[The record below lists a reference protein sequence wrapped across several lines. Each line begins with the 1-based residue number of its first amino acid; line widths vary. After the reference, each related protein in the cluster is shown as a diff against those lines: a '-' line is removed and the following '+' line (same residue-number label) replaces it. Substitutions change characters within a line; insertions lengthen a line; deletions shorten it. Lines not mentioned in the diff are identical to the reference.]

1 MKRKSLFD
9 IVRQIHK
16 VLKKEKELPVKAI
29 ADRIKSQWD
38 TTIKSLEFMK
48 EFKLVKERE
57 GKETYKKER
66 LFSLRQQQQKQYKN
80 I

>member
-9 IVRQIHK
+9 IVREINK
-16 VLKKEKELPVKAI
+16 VLKDERELPVKAI
-29 ADRIKSQWD
+29 ADKIGSQWD

-48 EFKLVKERE
+48 EFGLAKERS

-66 LFSLRQQQQKQYKN
+66 LFSLK
-80 I
+80 

>member
-1 MKRKSLFD
+1 MKRKSLFN
-9 IVRQIHK
+9 IVRQIDK

-29 ADRIKSQWD
+29 ANKIGSQWD

-48 EFKLVKERE
+48 EFNLAKERS

-66 LFSLRQQQQKQYKN
+66 LFSLK
-80 I
+80 

>member
-9 IVRQIHK
+9 IVREIHK

-29 ADRIKSQWD
+29 ANKIQSQWD

-48 EFKLVKERE
+48 EFSLVKERE

-66 LFSLRQQQQKQYKN
+66 LFSLK
-80 I
+80 

>member
-1 MKRKSLFD
+1 MFINT

-16 VLKKEKELPVKAI
+16 ILQNEKELSIKAI
-29 ADRIKSQWD
+29 ANKIGSQWD
-38 TTIKSLEFMK
+38 TTLKSLEFMK

-66 LFSLRQQQQKQYKN
+66 LFSLR
-80 I
+80 

>member
-9 IVRQIHK
+9 IVRQINT

-29 ADRIKSQWD
+29 ADKIGSQWD

-48 EFKLVKERE
+48 EFDLAKERS

-66 LFSLRQQQQKQYKN
+66 LFSLK
-80 I
+80 